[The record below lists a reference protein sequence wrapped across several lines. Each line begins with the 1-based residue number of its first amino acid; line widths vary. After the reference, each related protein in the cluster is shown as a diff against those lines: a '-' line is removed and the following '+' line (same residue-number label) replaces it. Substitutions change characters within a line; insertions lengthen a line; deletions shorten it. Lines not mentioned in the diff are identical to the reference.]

1 MPPRP
6 RRARLPLSSPRYLRS
21 LALGAVLAGAA
32 SGAYAWELKVC
43 ADPNAMPQS
52 NSNAEGYENKIIET
66 VAADIGAEVSYVW
79 WAVSPSMIRD
89 QLREGH
95 CDVLIGMPDG
105 TENVLGTLA
114 YYRSPYAFV
123 YRSDADYE
131 IRGFDDPILAELQI
145 GTTTEGNSTHLAFAR
160 RGYLDNLHSSSS
172 DTGTNSVNRFTNLL
186 DDVAS
191 GKLDVALP
199 WGPVAG
205 YFAAQYDGALTVT
218 PVPEFD
224 FPMIPMY
231 HSIIMVTRMGDES
244 LRDLLDIGIARRWE
258 EIYEIL
264 AAYHV
269 PTLDM
274 PRPRV
279 SVEGQ

>member
-1 MPPRP
+1 MPHRS
-6 RRARLPLSSPRYLRS
+6 RCARSPLFSPPVLRS
-21 LALGAVLAGAA
+21 LALGAALAGAA
-32 SGAYAWELKVC
+32 SGAQAWELKVC

-52 NSNAEGYENKIIET
+52 NSDRDGYENKIIET
-66 VAADIGAEVSYVW
+66 VAEAIGAEIDYVW
-79 WAVSPSMIRD
+79 WTVSPSMIKD

-105 TENVLGTLA
+105 TESVLGTLA

-123 YRSDADYE
+123 YRSTEDYE
-131 IRGFDDPILAELQI
+131 ITRFDDPILAELQI

-160 RGYLDNLHSSSS
+160 RGYLDNLHASAANA
-172 DTGTNSVNRFTNLL
+172 GTNSAARFTDLL
-186 DDVAS
+186 ENVAN
-191 GKLDVALP
+191 GTLDVALP

-205 YFAAQYDGALTVT
+205 YYAAQYDGALTVT

-231 HSIIMVTRMGDES
+231 HSIIMVTRIGDES
-244 LRDLLDIGIARRWE
+244 LRDLLDIGIAERWE

>member
-1 MPPRP
+1 MPRLP
-6 RRARLPLSSPRYLRS
+6 RRARPFTPLPLLRH
-21 LALGAVLAGAA
+21 LALGALVATGAA
-32 SGAYAWELKVC
+32 TGAQAWELKVC
-43 ADPNAMPQS
+43 ADPDAMPQS
-52 NSNAEGYENKIIET
+52 NEAREGYENKIIEA
-66 VAADIGAEVSYVW
+66 VAEEIGAEVSYVW
-79 WAVSPSMIRD
+79 WAVSLSMIKD

-105 TENVLGTLA
+105 TESVLGTLA

-131 IRGFDDPILAELQI
+131 ITGFDDPILAELQI

-160 RGYLDNLHSSSS
+160 RGYLENLHASSANA
-172 DTGTNSVNRFTNLL
+172 GTNSQNRYTNLL
-186 DDVAS
+186 DDVLD
-191 GKLDVALP
+191 GTLDVALP
-199 WGPVAG
+199 WGPIAG
-205 YFAAQYDGALTVT
+205 FYAADYDGALTVT

-231 HSIIMVTRMGDES
+231 HSITMVTRMGDES
-244 LRDLLDIGIARRWE
+244 LRDLLDIGLAQRWE

-264 AAYHV
+264 AQYHV